1 MHHSVGDY
9 QDRPDDMMIVIDY
22 SWNHGLLLHERMRKS
37 PHIMNTPK
45 PPAFRNTSLPLII
58 LTLVAGVALGW
69 LLRDR
74 FSPPAAQAP
83 TPRPTAQP
91 TPAPSVAATPMAVSA
106 SVAPTDVPLPTA
118 SPLPTALPPTA
129 AAPPTPTP
137 IPSPT
142 PAPEPSAVPEPA
154 PAAYAGH
161 VVEPGETL
169 AMIAARG
176 GSTPELIARYNR
188 LEGEPQPGRM
198 LIVPRVAGADSTLES
213 APLLVQ
219 RGPTDQPW
227 VALTLDAG
235 ADAAPVPAMLQTL
248 RERGVTI
255 TFFLTGKW
263 IKDNPDLTRQI
274 VADGHEIANH
284 TFTHPD
290 MRNLSDAAILAEL
303 ADTEALL
310 AETVGASSRP
320 FFRPPFGAYD
330 ERVLRLVVGAG
341 YLPIYWTLDSL
352 DSVGEPKTPDFLF
365 ERVTAKLTPE
375 KLRGAII
382 LAHCGSQST
391 ADALP
396 RILDRF
402 AELGFAVKKVSE
414 VLQG

>member
-1 MHHSVGDY
+1 MNES
-9 QDRPDDMMIVIDY
+9 RP
-22 SWNHGLLLHERMRKS
+22 SS
-37 PHIMNTPK
+37 
-45 PPAFRNTSLPLII
+45 FRNTSLPLII
-58 LTLVAGVALGW
+58 LTLAAGVALGW

-74 FSPPAAQAP
+74 FTSPVALAP
-83 TPRPTAQP
+83 TPRPSVP
-91 TPAPSVAATPMAVSA
+91 TQLVASATT
-106 SVAPTDVPLPTA
+106 APTAAPT
-118 SPLPTALPPTA
+118 LVPTALPPTA
-129 AAPPTPTP
+129 TEQPAAVPQQTA
-137 IPSPT
+137 
-142 PAPEPSAVPEPA
+142 APEPTIAPEVSPA
-154 PAAYAGH
+154 PAPATASPAAAPSEYAGH
-161 VVEPGETL
+161 LVEQGETL

-198 LIVPRVAGADSTLES
+198 LIIPRAAGAESALES

-219 RGPTDQPW
+219 RGAADKPW
-227 VALTLDAG
+227 LALTLDAG
-235 ADAAPVPAMLQTL
+235 ADAAPVPAMLKTL
-248 RERGVTI
+248 REHNVKI

-263 IKDNPDLTRQI
+263 IKDNPELARQI

-284 TFTHPD
+284 SFTHPD
-290 MRNLSDAAILAEL
+290 MRNLSDAALLEEL

-310 AETVGASSRP
+310 AETTGASSRP
-320 FFRPPFGAYD
+320 LFRPPYGAYD
-330 ERVLRLVVGAG
+330 KRVLQLVVGAG

-382 LAHCGSQST
+382 LAHCGSQPT

-402 AELGFAVKKVSE
+402 AEMGFEVKKVSE
-414 VLQG
+414 VLG